1 MDDDDDFDD
10 VDVDVDRRAVV
21 YVIADLGRVRSRPCV
36 RAGRT
41 HEPRGRVGMLKH
53 YHSRD
58 DDSVCAARR

>member
-21 YVIADLGRVRSRPCV
+21 YVIAGLGRVRSRPCV

-53 YHSRD
+53 
-58 DDSVCAARR
+58 